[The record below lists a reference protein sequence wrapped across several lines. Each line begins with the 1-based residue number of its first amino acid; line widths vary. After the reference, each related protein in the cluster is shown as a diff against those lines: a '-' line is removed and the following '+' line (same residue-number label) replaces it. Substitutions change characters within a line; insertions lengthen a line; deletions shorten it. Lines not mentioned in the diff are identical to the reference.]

1 MWTTH
6 TFREPTI
13 GDDVLTPAMLPP
25 SAASLSTRR
34 RSLFNDVLKAIKTRQ
49 RAEKIYSGSVSV
61 VPGKSTVLPQVYT

>member
-1 MWTTH
+1 MWSAH

-13 GDDVLTPAMLPP
+13 GDDVVTPAMLPP

-49 RAEKIYSGSVSV
+49 RVGKIYSRSVSV
-61 VPGKSTVLPQVYT
+61 VPGKGTVLSQMYM